1 LINFGVG
8 FNGLLGAWVGF
19 WDIYPIECL
28 DFAMTTSVVRVSNG
42 WMVRDGVAWLVSDWW
57 GVYH

>member
-42 WMVRDGVAWLVSDWW
+42 WMVRDGVA
-57 GVYH
+57 